1 MRRLLETDGVKSSEM
16 KEKRQKENT
25 KQVQKVLNGLNYF
38 TAINSGVVAA
48 IRYNVGLTDWQKDK
62 F

>member
-1 MRRLLETDGVKSSEM
+1 M

-48 IRYNVGLTDWQKDK
+48 TRYNVGLTDWQKDK

>member
-1 MRRLLETDGVKSSEM
+1 M